1 MEKYTEFCS
10 LIEEFLELFDELTA
24 VEQKKLDAAVKNQ
37 VTFVEECMKKEQAFV
52 LQLRGLEQ
60 RRESQQEALGMKALT
75 FREILE
81 KVPSEVQEKLQPL
94 FQELSKK
101 VRDFQS
107 INENAKDA
115 ITINLHKIQGAM
127 KSTPEKNQFY
137 SASGQKSPE
146 ENHFTNRS
154 V

>member
-1 MEKYTEFCS
+1 MEKYKEFGS
-10 LIEEFLELFDELTA
+10 LIQEFSELFDDLIA
-24 VEQKKLDAAVKNQ
+24 VEQKKLDAVVENK

-60 RRESQQEALGMKALT
+60 RRESQQEALGMKGLT

-81 KVPSEVQEKLQPL
+81 KVPTEVQEDLQPL

-101 VRDFQS
+101 VQEFQS

-115 ITINLHKIQGAM
+115 ITVNLHKIQSAM
-127 KSTPEKNQFY
+127 RPDSEKNAFY
-137 SASGQKSPE
+137 SASGAKRSE

>member
-1 MEKYTEFCS
+1 MEKYTEFRS
-10 LIEEFLELFDELTA
+10 LIKEFLELFDALTS

-60 RRESQQEALGMKALT
+60 RRESQQEALGMKDLT
-75 FREILE
+75 FREMLE
-81 KVPSEVQEKLQPL
+81 KVPSEVQEELQPL

-127 KSTPEKNQFY
+127 QSAPEKNQFY
-137 SASGQKSPE
+137 SASGQKSSE